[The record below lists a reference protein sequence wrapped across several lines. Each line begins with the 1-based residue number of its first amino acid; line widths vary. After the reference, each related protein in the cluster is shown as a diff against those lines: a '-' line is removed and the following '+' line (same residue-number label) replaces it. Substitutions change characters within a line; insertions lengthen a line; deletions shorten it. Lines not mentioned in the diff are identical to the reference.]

1 MAALILIYSS
11 KCQIWKERSKRSVGS
26 PDVSSQIKQEPAWP
40 EEANVEGLNLAPI
53 YADSPLTA
61 HLSPTVTVS
70 PPGWRLPQF
79 LKYFVHSFPLEP
91 SVSFKKNRTACVP
104 ETSRS
109 PPPSHHAGWDGP
121 RRLRFLLSRTSS
133 LSLIFYI
140 QNIFGVVDLLLI
152 STDTWKTECP
162 SRPRKGRKEEMSRA

>member
-61 HLSPTVTVS
+61 HLSATVTVS

-91 SVSFKKNRTACVP
+91 SVSFKKIALPVFLRPRDHLRLHTTP
-104 ETSRS
+104 
-109 PPPSHHAGWDGP
+109 AGTGLAVSVSFFHERP
-121 RRLRFLLSRTSS
+121 LSR
-133 LSLIFYI
+133 
-140 QNIFGVVDLLLI
+140 
-152 STDTWKTECP
+152 
-162 SRPRKGRKEEMSRA
+162 